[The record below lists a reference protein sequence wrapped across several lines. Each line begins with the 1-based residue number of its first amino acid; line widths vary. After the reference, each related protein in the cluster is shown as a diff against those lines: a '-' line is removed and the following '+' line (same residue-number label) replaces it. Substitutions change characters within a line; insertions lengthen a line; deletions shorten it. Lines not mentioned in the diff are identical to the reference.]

1 MLLFSP
7 SPSEKRKE
15 TFETSS
21 FFNKSTYL
29 LFASILLI
37 VGIIIFVIFWQKRQ
51 LHSSTDGKISKTK
64 NIPPTYDTPE
74 SNDVDAIIMNEDGE
88 ASIVKD
94 EE

>member
-1 MLLFSP
+1 
-7 SPSEKRKE
+7 
-15 TFETSS
+15 
-21 FFNKSTYL
+21 
-29 LFASILLI
+29 LI

-51 LHSSTDGKISKTK
+51 PHSLTDGKISKTK
-64 NIPPTYDTPE
+64 NIRPTYDTPE